1 MNVRQ
6 LKFRL
11 LRSSAKRKQ
20 QAKQSR
26 FLHVSTGETS
36 PASKRYEYAR
46 PHPLSSKLPIVAS
59 KPRRIAPTW
68 HTILVLLAIAG
79 VTLWGKIYSDH
90 LRAIANSPRLPLYI
104 QTAVFEWALLGLV
117 LWRAPV
123 PLVLGPRWQS
133 TKRILVDVLTAAAF
147 WILSGIVLVFLS
159 RLLRINGLGPNV
171 RFMLPRTFI
180 EMAAWVGLCVTAG
193 ICEEGVF
200 RGYLQLQFAGLTG
213 SALAGILISAAI
225 FGAGHAYQGLRSA
238 ILIACYGALFG
249 LLAYWRK
256 NVRPG
261 ILAHIFQDC
270 VSGLIGSR
278 LH

>member
-1 MNVRQ
+1 M
-6 LKFRL
+6 
-11 LRSSAKRKQ
+11 
-20 QAKQSR
+20 
-26 FLHVSTGETS
+26 
-36 PASKRYEYAR
+36 
-46 PHPLSSKLPIVAS
+46 AS

-68 HTILVLLAIAG
+68 HTVLVLLAIAG

-117 LWRAPV
+117 LWRAPIAI
-123 PLVLGPRWQS
+123 VLGPRWQS
-133 TKRILVDVLTAAAF
+133 TRRIVVDVLTAAAF
-147 WILSGIVLVFLS
+147 WIVSGILLVLLS
-159 RLLRINGLGPNV
+159 RLLHITGLGPNV

-180 EMAAWVGLCVTAG
+180 EMAAWIGLCVTAG

-200 RGYLQLQFAGLTG
+200 RGYLQPQFAALTR
-213 SALAGILISAAI
+213 SAPAGILISAVI

-238 ILIACYGALFG
+238 VLIACYGVMFG
-249 LLAYWRK
+249 VLAYWRQ

-270 VSGLIGSR
+270 ISGLVGVR